1 MTLLPMTIN
10 DIDEV
15 SELDKLCFSIPWSR
29 NSFIDELSNK
39 IAHYYVLRDDDIMI
53 GYCGVWNV
61 AGEGNITNI
70 AVHPDYRRKG
80 CGSMLMER
88 LFTLAKELSLSL
100 LTLEVREGNAAA
112 QALYRKYGFE
122 ILGKRP
128 NYYADNREAA
138 YIMTI
143 EFNR

>member
-1 MTLLPMTIN
+1 MTLLPMTMN

-88 LFTLAKELSLSL
+88 LLTLAKELSLSL
-100 LTLEVREGNAAA
+100 LTLEVREGNDAA

-128 NYYADNREAA
+128 NYYADNRETA